1 MTKTKKR
8 WGDRKDGRRLR
19 DIDGLHQAMAHLLPN
34 RCDAEI
40 FIKEKMDVTNIIRYI
55 EEKKAEDPASK
66 LKAFHIF
73 VAAIAKTVYHRE
85 LLNRF
90 VAGRRFYQR
99 NVVSL
104 AFVVRREFNDESE
117 ESLLV
122 LKINGDTKLNDISRK
137 ITGDVKEIK
146 DGEKGNV
153 DKVLD
158 LFSGLPRPIQMLVA
172 KLVRILDFFGKMPEA
187 ITSGDTNYSSVLLS
201 NIGSIKC
208 GAPYHHLNNYGTNSI
223 MITIGEI
230 HKEQV
235 PGKNGMPVIRDV
247 VDFGITLDER
257 IADGFYFARSVK
269 LLKHIIENPALLE
282 EPLIEGV
289 EYEG

>member
-34 RCDAEI
+34 RCDSEI

-85 LLNRF
+85 QLNRF

-104 AFVVRREFNDESE
+104 AFVVRRKFNDESE

-122 LKINGDTKLNDISRK
+122 LKTKEDTKLSDISRK

-153 DKVLD
+153 DKALD
-158 LFSGLPRPIQMLVA
+158 LFSGLPRPIQMMVA

-187 ITSGDTNYSSVLLS
+187 ITSGDTNYASVLLS

-230 HKEQV
+230 KKEQV
-235 PGKNGMPVIRDV
+235 PDKDGILVIRDV

>member
-8 WGDRKDGRRLR
+8 WGDRKDGTRLR
-19 DIDGLHQAMAHLLPN
+19 EIDGLHQTMAHLLPN

-40 FIKEKMDVTNIIRYI
+40 FIKETMDVTNIIRYI
-55 EEKKAEDPASK
+55 EEKKAEDPASR
-66 LKAFHIF
+66 LKTFHIF

-104 AFVVRREFNDESE
+104 AFVVRRSFNDESE

-122 LKINGDTKLNDISRK
+122 LKANGETELNDISRK

-146 DGEKGNV
+146 EGEKGDI

-158 LFSGLPRPIQMLVA
+158 FFARLPRPMQMLVV
-172 KLVRILDFFGKMPEA
+172 KLARILDFFGKMPEA
-187 ITSGDTNYSSVLLS
+187 ITSGDTNYASVLLS

-235 PGKNGMPVIRDV
+235 PDKDGVPVIRDV

-257 IADGFYFARSVK
+257 IADGFYFARSVR
-269 LLKHIIENPALLE
+269 LLKHIIENPVLLE
-282 EPLIEGV
+282 EPLREVV